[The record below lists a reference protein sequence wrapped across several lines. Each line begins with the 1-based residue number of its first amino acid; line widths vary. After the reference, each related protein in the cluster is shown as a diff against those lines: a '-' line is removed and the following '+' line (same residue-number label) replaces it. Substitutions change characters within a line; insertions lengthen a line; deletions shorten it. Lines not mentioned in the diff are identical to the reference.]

1 MHYER
6 LEEGDSVS
14 REGSPILG
22 RGFGQSNAS
31 AGYRPVDPEHPMAA
45 RKKDKEMK
53 EMNDKGKEKD
63 THQHTENEEQQQD
76 KKAEKQTEEKKKEL
90 ERKKKI
96 SETMKKNPSSGG
108 LRKGSGRGKKGWY
121 KGFWC
126 DSSWEL
132 SWVIYNLD
140 HNIPFIRNTQYFTY
154 QMNGKIKKYYPD
166 FIIEDVFY
174 EIKGRRNF
182 EQIDEENKQKIMQF
196 EKKLVVLYE
205 EEMKPYLNYVIDKY
219 GKNFYNLYDKME
231 E

>member
-63 THQHTENEEQQQD
+63 THQHTKNEEQQQD

-90 ERKKKI
+90 ERKSEEKRAEEKRKK
-96 SETMKKNPSSGG
+96 EEKEQKKKAEEERKKYI
-108 LRKGSGRGKKGWY
+108 LRKNVS
-121 KGFWC
+121 
-126 DSSWEL
+126 
-132 SWVIYNLD
+132 
-140 HNIPFIRNTQYFTY
+140 
-154 QMNGKIKKYYPD
+154 
-166 FIIEDVFY
+166 FY
-174 EIKGRRNF
+174 
-182 EQIDEENKQKIMQF
+182 
-196 EKKLVVLYE
+196 
-205 EEMKPYLNYVIDKY
+205 
-219 GKNFYNLYDKME
+219 
-231 E
+231 